1 MNHVICYMIMIICCI
16 TEQKLFPSSCVNKEY
31 CVIIVLDKYDLIYL
45 LIATEVF
52 AMKTE
57 VFVLLINNCLHS
69 THRVSTYI

>member
-52 AMKTE
+52 AMII
-57 VFVLLINNCLHS
+57 V
-69 THRVSTYI
+69 